1 MKYFLLFDTKIIMRN
16 YKKIVKDFKIPPPP
30 PLCTIVYF
38 IIFLVTRSRLK
49 C

>member
-1 MKYFLLFDTKIIMRN
+1 MRN
-16 YKKIVKDFKIPPPP
+16 YKKIAKDFKIPPR
-30 PLCTIVYF
+30 TRVYF